1 MKQRLLSLFIAVFG
15 IAAGAQAQSAN
26 SVYVGTQSLS
36 DGTYEAGDLTALAE
50 GSITYNSSQKLLT
63 LNNAVINNA
72 SGNGLRITLSGLTV
86 KTIGECVINASNYGL
101 DLYTSVTI
109 DGNGSS
115 AANKLEITS
124 SGKSGIH
131 FYTGGCTLTLSND
144 ANVSSEGKE
153 YGIVGKSSSPSKLA
167 MTGQYTQL
175 WFKGGTSSI
184 KDMDLSDGP
193 QRHGFAIYQPIGA
206 KYQASTKTIVD
217 TNGNEVKDKWVLF
230 QKGIAIDEANFPDEN
245 FRNWILAQDYG
256 KDYVLSDED
265 VAAVTEMN
273 VSDKGIA
280 SMQGIE
286 FFTSLTELQCY
297 GNEIRGESMETL
309 INSLPDKTDTAGNL
323 YVYKDETPEGNEI
336 APAQVTAAKAKKWNV
351 KWWGKAANGSSKW
364 IDFELISINEA
375 NFPDAN
381 FRNYVLAQSYGA
393 DGIITNLEI
402 SAVKEMP
409 VYSKE
414 IANLKGIEFFT
425 ALTYLSCS
433 NNQLTT
439 LDVSMNTELTT
450 LQCDGNQL
458 TALDVSKNTKLGNLR
473 CEDNQLTALNLSKNT
488 ELKKLS
494 CGANQLT
501 TLDVSKNTAL
511 EELRCYQNAIC
522 GAEMNALVNGLCD
535 RRSSS
540 EGKLYVYSNE
550 TPTGN
555 EILVV
560 QVNAAKD
567 KNWKVLKMDGGDW
580 VDYEGEPAL
589 TIDETNFPDENFRNW
604 ILGQDYG
611 KDGYLSDREIT
622 AVTEMHVSGKSISNL
637 QGIEIFTSLTE
648 LHCGWNNLT
657 TLDVSK
663 NTALTHLNCSEN
675 DLTALDFSLNTALTK
690 LDCTKNI
697 LTTLEVTKNTALTE
711 LDCSM
716 NKLTTLDVSQNTA
729 LTHFNCSENNLTAID
744 VSQNTALTE
753 LMCGDNPLSTLDV
766 SKNTALTGLLCCAN
780 QLTNLDVSQNTA
792 LTELGCY
799 GNQLTTLDISKNT
812 SLEYIICALNAI
824 RGEGMAAL
832 VESLPDVRDT
842 GGTLCAVSSWNMFE
856 LFGENIEENNEMNIL
871 QVAAAKAKGWKV
883 LKVVK
888 GSDGADF
895 EDYEGEKVDAQ
906 LAFSVAAVEATLG
919 GAFTAPTLTATLEDE
934 SLKTSIK
941 YESSDKTVATV
952 DESTGKV
959 TLLKAGVTN
968 ISATVVNDTY
978 KGSAYYK
985 LTVVNPIKGDANS
998 DEKVDAADIV
1008 AFINYMKGEP
1018 SAKFNKVAADV
1029 NNDGNVNYVDMKEI
1043 KNIIFG
1049 KSRPAATATAGDVGK
1064 LICTAGHIHAYSSD
1078 DGCTADRVALIIS
1091 VGGYTGNPIY
1101 KHGLALALA
1110 DESSTMDWTT
1120 AKATVEAHSPT
1131 VAYAEWMLPD
1141 WELLVNAFGGGH
1153 YAKNLRES
1161 FSSVGGTNILVGYYW
1176 DKEEWGSGLS
1186 ALAECYIFYED
1197 YSSAGLSG
1205 SPYLDNKTMLYN
1217 VRACLAF

>member
-193 QRHGFAIYQPIGA
+193 QRHGFAIYQPVGA

-265 VAAVTEMN
+265 IAAVTEMN

-323 YVYKDETPEGNEI
+323 YVYKNETPEGNEI

-550 TPTGN
+550 TPAGN

-622 AVTEMHVSGKSISNL
+622 AVTEMRVSGKSISNL

-657 TLDVSK
+657 SLDVSK

-716 NKLTTLDVSQNTA
+716 NKLTTLDVSKNTT
-729 LTHFNCSENNLTAID
+729 LTELDCSENNLTTLD
-744 VSQNTALTE
+744 VSMNTALTE
-753 LMCGDNPLSTLDV
+753 LRCS
-766 SKNTALTGLLCCAN
+766 AN
-780 QLTNLDVSQNTA
+780 QLTTLDVSQNTA
-792 LTELGCY
+792 LIELECVA
-799 GNQLTTLDISKNT
+799 NQLTTLDVSKNT
-812 SLEYIICALNAI
+812 SLQNIFCSFNAI
-824 RGEGMAAL
+824 RGEGMDAL
-832 VESLPDVRDT
+832 VESLPNVRDM
-842 GGTLCAVSSWNMFE
+842 GGTLIPYV
-856 LFGENIEENNEMNIL
+856 NIPVEGFSENNEITTV

-883 LKVVK
+883 QTYVIV
-888 GSDGADF
+888 DGDGVPV
-895 EDYEGEKVDAQ
+895 DYEGEKVDAQ
-906 LAFSVAAVEATLG
+906 LAFSTAAAEATLG

>member
-193 QRHGFAIYQPIGA
+193 QRHGFAIYQPVGA

-265 VAAVTEMN
+265 IAAVTEMN

-414 IANLKGIEFFT
+414 IVNLKGIEFFT

-555 EILVV
+555 EIFVV

-657 TLDVSK
+657 SLDVSK

-716 NKLTTLDVSQNTA
+716 NKLTTLDVSKNTA
-729 LTHFNCSENNLTAID
+729 LTELDCSENNLTTLD
-744 VSQNTALTE
+744 VSMNTALTE
-753 LMCGDNPLSTLDV
+753 LRCS
-766 SKNTALTGLLCCAN
+766 AN
-780 QLTNLDVSQNTA
+780 QLTTLDVSQNTA
-792 LTELGCY
+792 LIELECVA
-799 GNQLTTLDISKNT
+799 NQLTTLDVSKNT
-812 SLEYIICALNAI
+812 SLQNIFCSFNAI
-824 RGEGMAAL
+824 RGEGMDAL
-832 VESLPDVRDT
+832 VESLPNVRDM
-842 GGTLCAVSSWNMFE
+842 GGTLIPYV
-856 LFGENIEENNEMNIL
+856 NIPVEGFSENNEITTV

-883 LKVVK
+883 QTYVIV
-888 GSDGADF
+888 DGDGVPV
-895 EDYEGEKVDAQ
+895 DYEGEKVDAQ

>member
-265 VAAVTEMN
+265 IAAVTEMN

-323 YVYKDETPEGNEI
+323 YVYKNETPEGNEI

-409 VYSKE
+409 VYSRE
-414 IANLKGIEFFT
+414 IVNLKGIEFFT

-522 GAEMNALVNGLCD
+522 GAEMDALVNGLCD

-622 AVTEMHVSGKSISNL
+622 AVTEMRVSGKSISNL

-675 DLTALDFSLNTALTK
+675 NLTALDFSLNTALTHLNCNENK
-690 LDCTKNI
+690 
-697 LTTLEVTKNTALTE
+697 LTTLDVSKNTALTE
-711 LDCSM
+711 LDCSENNLTTLDVSM
-716 NKLTTLDVSQNTA
+716 NTALTELRCSANQLTTLDVSQNTA
-729 LTHFNCSENNLTAID
+729 LIELECVANQLT
-744 VSQNTALTE
+744 
-753 LMCGDNPLSTLDV
+753 TLDV
-766 SKNTALTGLLCCAN
+766 SKNTSLQNITCCF
-780 QLTNLDVSQNTA
+780 
-792 LTELGCY
+792 
-799 GNQLTTLDISKNT
+799 
-812 SLEYIICALNAI
+812 NAI
-824 RGEGMAAL
+824 RGEGMDAL
-832 VESLPDVRDT
+832 VESLPNVRDM
-842 GGTLCAVSSWNMFE
+842 GGTLIPFN
-856 LFGENIEENNEMNIL
+856 NPIEGFSENNEITTV

-883 LKVVK
+883 QTYVIV
-888 GSDGADF
+888 DGDGVPV
-895 EDYEGEKVDAQ
+895 DYEGEKVDAQ

>member
-36 DGTYEAGDLTALAE
+36 DGTYEASDLTALAE

-193 QRHGFAIYQPIGA
+193 QRHGFAIYQPVGA

-265 VAAVTEMN
+265 IAAVTEMN

-336 APAQVTAAKAKKWNV
+336 TPAQVTAAKAKKWNV

-414 IANLKGIEFFT
+414 IVNLKGIEFFT

-711 LDCSM
+711 L
-716 NKLTTLDVSQNTA
+716 
-729 LTHFNCSENNLTAID
+729 NCSENNLT
-744 VSQNTALTE
+744 
-753 LMCGDNPLSTLDV
+753 TLDV
-766 SKNTALTGLLCCAN
+766 SMNTALTGLLCCAN

-812 SLEYIICALNAI
+812 SLEYIICCFNAI
-824 RGEGMAAL
+824 HGEGMDAL
-832 VESLPDVRDT
+832 VESLPNVRDM
-842 GGTLCAVSSWNMFE
+842 GGTLIPYFN
-856 LFGENIEENNEMNIL
+856 NPIEGFSENNEITTV

-883 LKVVK
+883 QTYVMV
-888 GSDGADF
+888 DGDGVPV
-895 EDYEGEKVDAQ
+895 DYEGEKVDAQ
-906 LAFSVAAVEATLG
+906 LAFSTAAVEATLG